1 MCYSIF
7 FLHILPAFCLAL
19 LCVYSHFEIEFWSEQ
34 KKAREA
40 GWLLFV
46 ALTVLFLLFFSV
58 NCLLTFKLVTLM
70 CINHIQ
76 RVEKIQ
82 NKSHFS
88 GTSWKYGMLY
98 SVSVPYM
105 NWEYYLLPLEWTEFS
120 FLCICKSQLLR
131 DTSTEP
137 LWLAPQ
143 WKSGRCCWSGW
154 SWLPGWSQCLWNKG
168 CRWW

>member
-19 LCVYSHFEIEFWSEQ
+19 LRVYSYLEIEFWSEQ
-34 KKAREA
+34 KKARGA
-40 GWLLFV
+40 GWSLFI

-105 NWEYYLLPLEWTEFS
+105 NCEYYLLPLEWTEFFF
-120 FLCICKSQLLR
+120 FLHLQISTVAGHEHWASLACPSMEEWQVLL
-131 DTSTEP
+131 E
-137 LWLAPQ
+137 WLELTA
-143 WKSGRCCWSGW
+143 
-154 SWLPGWSQCLWNKG
+154 WLIAVSVK
-168 CRWW
+168 